1 LNATPLCC
9 DVDRL
14 FDDDIATV
22 FSSMCG
28 IPHAHDEIVQPAIL
42 TAADSLGWQLSQL
55 QANLDRRDQV
65 FTAVS
70 ASADE
75 DTVSSPDFDAQII
88 GDTLHVAASANADA
102 DTIAPVRQ
110 AWADTVDDDTVDLV
124 APRNTLISA
133 AASAEEDTCGPAIA
147 MNVSLGAGETGGP
160 AEDRKNDLSQ
170 LALIYH
176 RTPFAAPRAN
186 SLRSANM
193 FHVARIVFF
202 QYVLLPICNTLTS
215 HSP

>member
-1 LNATPLCC
+1 MSLDPY
-9 DVDRL
+9 VMGWYDRGRAS
-14 FDDDIATV
+14 IAH
-22 FSSMCG
+22 G
-28 IPHAHDEIVQPAIL
+28 PWL
-42 TAADSLGWQLSQL
+42 
-55 QANLDRRDQV
+55 
-65 FTAVS
+65 
-70 ASADE
+70 ASRCRLAE
-75 DTVSSPDFDAQII
+75 LEKNYQ
-88 GDTLHVAASANADA
+88 G
-102 DTIAPVRQ
+102 
-110 AWADTVDDDTVDLV
+110 
-124 APRNTLISA
+124 NTRHSA
-133 AASAEEDTCGPAIA
+133 AVSAEEDTRGPAIA
-147 MNVSLGAGETGGP
+147 IIVSLGAGETGGP